1 MLLLKLLLS
10 LSNLCFAAEP
20 IVVDKIVA
28 VVNDQI
34 VTKSDLD
41 QYRSKLKKGSL
52 VDEGLLRM
60 NDPEKVL
67 KDDKALLNLLI
78 DERLLDSEVKRKG
91 LEVTIERV
99 EQEIRNIAKKNSLTR
114 NQLKDAVA
122 SRGNTFSQYQD
133 FIKTSL
139 ERQAL
144 IDKEVQSKIRISDED
159 VISYLSSQKSFSG
172 QIFEYQIS
180 QILFL
185 NKNNKAAA
193 QKRAQAALARLQ
205 NGESFEKVA
214 NETDEYPGHNKGGS
228 LGEFKADELQKEMEA
243 AVRPLAPGEI
253 SGLVSTNVGFHILKV
268 NKKRLV
274 ADSKFEETKAKIIG
288 QLQAE
293 AFKKQFRN
301 WLDQR
306 REDAFISLKTI

>member
-1 MLLLKLLLS
+1 MFILNLLFS
-10 LSNLCFAAEP
+10 LSFVTHAEP
-20 IVVDKIVA
+20 VVVDKIVA

-34 VTKSDLD
+34 ITKSDLE
-41 QYRSKLKKGSL
+41 QFRSKLKKGSL

-60 NDPEKVL
+60 NDVEKIL
-67 KDDKALLNLLI
+67 KDDTALLNHLI
-78 DERLLDSEVKRKG
+78 DERILDSEVKRKG

-99 EQEIRNIAKKNSLTR
+99 EQEIRNIAKKNGLNR
-114 NQLKDAVA
+114 NQLREAVVG
-122 SRGNTFSQYQD
+122 RGNSFAQYQD

-144 IDKEVQSKIRISDED
+144 IEKEVQSKIRISDED
-159 VISYLSSQKSFSG
+159 VISYLSSQKSFNG

-185 NKNNKAAA
+185 NKNKKEAA
-193 QKRAQAALARLQ
+193 QKRASAALARIQ
-205 NGESFEKVA
+205 NGDSFEKVA
-214 NETDEYPGHNKGGS
+214 DETNEDPGHNKGGV
-228 LGEFKADELQKEMEA
+228 LGSFKADELQKEVEL
-243 AVRPLAPGEI
+243 AVRPLAPGEV
-253 SGLVSTNVGFHILKV
+253 SGLVSTKIGFHILKV

-288 QLQAE
+288 QLQSE
-293 AFKKQFRN
+293 AFQKQFRS

-306 REDAFISLKTI
+306 RDDSFISIKKI